1 MKSHSYR
8 LTLEHIADKEGAASG
23 ATTVVET
30 TNHDELIGLIARIRA
45 KGRDE
50 EDVRLTLGLKL
61 MTEVMLADRTN
72 PLYAD
77 FMPHLG
83 KLIGRLKAQSDN
95 R

>member
-1 MKSHSYR
+1 MKSHAYR
-8 LTLEHIADKEGAASG
+8 LTLEHITDKEGAP
-23 ATTVVET
+23 ATGKTVVET

-45 KGRDE
+45 QDRSED
-50 EDVRLTLGLKL
+50 DVRLALGLKL

-77 FMPHLG
+77 FMPHVG